1 MQKLLPLALLLAGC
15 TAPVAPRAGGGAAP
29 MRIVSTNPCA
39 DAMLVELVSPE
50 RIVAISHYSQDPA
63 ATSMRLDV
71 ANRFATT
78 AGTAEEVIAL
88 DPDLVV
94 TSSFTPASTRGAYDR
109 AGLKTLLLD
118 SPTTI
123 EASKAQIMQV
133 AKAVGEEARG
143 RALNA
148 RIDRAL
154 SSALPRQRPTKAEE
168 NPSALLFIDGSLA
181 NGAGTLLDELLT
193 RAGFRNAATDYGLA
207 FTGTLPIET
216 IAAHP
221 PRVTLTPGP
230 SRTAALRTRVLAA
243 TGAGTVEAGFP
254 RTLVNCGGPTIIPAI
269 TRLAEVRRLLEPQ
282 PSSTSLFSPLPAG
295 EGQAA
300 KQRGVRV
307 TRSIIL
313 TLPPLRGSLPLPP
326 GEGKVRTS

>member
-1 MQKLLPLALLLAGC
+1 MQKLLPLALLLVGC
-15 TAPVAPRAGGGAAP
+15 SAPVAPRAGGGAP
-29 MRIVSTNPCA
+29 LRIVSTNPCA
-39 DAMLVELVSPE
+39 DAMLVDLVSPD

-63 ATSMRLDV
+63 ATSMPLDV

-88 DPDLVV
+88 DPDLVL
-94 TSSFTPASTRGAYDR
+94 TSSFTPASTRNAYDR

-123 EASKAQIMQV
+123 EASKTQIMQV
-133 AKAVGEEARG
+133 AGAVGEEARG

-148 RIDRAL
+148 RIDHAL
-154 SSALPRQRPTKAEE
+154 SSARPPKEKRSL
-168 NPSALLFIDGSLA
+168 SALLFIGGSLA
-181 NGAGTLLDELLT
+181 NGSGTLLDELLA

-221 PRVTLTPGP
+221 PRVILTPGP

-243 TGAGTVEAGFP
+243 TGAGTVEAEFP

-269 TRLAEVRRLLEPQ
+269 TRLAAIRRQ
-282 PSSTSLFSPLPAG
+282 VAS
-295 EGQAA
+295 
-300 KQRGVRV
+300 
-307 TRSIIL
+307 
-313 TLPPLRGSLPLPP
+313 
-326 GEGKVRTS
+326 

>member
-1 MQKLLPLALLLAGC
+1 MRAALPLVLLLAGC
-15 TAPVAPRAGGGAAP
+15 AAPAKPRAGGGALP
-29 MRIVSTNPCA
+29 VRIVSTNPCA

-50 RIVAISHYSQDPA
+50 RIAAISHYSQDPA
-63 ATSMRLDV
+63 ATSIPLGV

-94 TSSFTPASTRGAYDR
+94 TSSFTPASTRNAYER

-133 AKAVGEEARG
+133 AKAVGEDARG
-143 RALNA
+143 RVLNA

-154 SSALPRQRPTKAEE
+154 SLAIPRRRPAKEKG
-168 NPSALLFIDGSLA
+168 NPSALLFIGGSLA
-181 NGAGTLLDELLT
+181 NGSGTLLDELLV
-193 RAGFRNAATDYGLA
+193 RAGFRNAAADYGLA

-221 PRVTLTPGP
+221 PRIILTPDA

-243 TGAGTVEAGFP
+243 TGAGTVEAEFP
-254 RTLVNCGGPTIIPAI
+254 RTLVNCGGPTIIPAV
-269 TRLAEVRRLLEPQ
+269 TRLAAIRRQ
-282 PSSTSLFSPLPAG
+282 VAS
-295 EGQAA
+295 
-300 KQRGVRV
+300 
-307 TRSIIL
+307 
-313 TLPPLRGSLPLPP
+313 
-326 GEGKVRTS
+326 